1 MGKST
6 INGHFQLATLNYQRV
21 STCFIIL
28 PEFFSTLD
36 RYCTYWLAKKNL
48 ASEKDKVNEHSG
60 LKKLPF
66 MVAIYGWFAVYLI
79 KMVIFHSYVSLPED
93 NCQLFA
99 SLRQSVS
106 KVGNDWTQ
114 VSINLCNIHV
124 TPMQKSGHDYFF
136 HYVYQFLFN
145 VSSCFPNM
153 LPNFSSFL
161 PICSHFL
168 RKFHRLSQLS
178 PTFPQFPPTFPQLF
192 RSFSPRFCHGCTS
205 HPHPCEVVNRPKPPP
220 SPARGPPSPAR
231 PVADTTV
238 TIWLW
243 WEISGDNN
251 GILMAGWWFQ
261 TFFNSI
267 WDVILPIDFNIFQDG

>member
-1 MGKST
+1 M
-6 INGHFQLATLNYQRV
+6 
-21 STCFIIL
+21 
-28 PEFFSTLD
+28 
-36 RYCTYWLAKKNL
+36 
-48 ASEKDKVNEHSG
+48 
-60 LKKLPF
+60 PF

-192 RSFSPRFCHGCTS
+192 RSFSPGFAT
-205 HPHPCEVVNRPKPPP
+205 VVLPTLT
-220 SPARGPPSPAR
+220 PARWWTGPSHRLHRHGGRPHLPGRWQIQRSPSGYDGR
-231 PVADTTV
+231 LV
-238 TIWLW
+238 
-243 WEISGDNN
+243 
-251 GILMAGWWFQ
+251 GITM
-261 TFFNSI
+261 
-267 WDVILPIDFNIFQDG
+267 VY